1 MTVQECYE
9 MIGADWQD
17 VLQRFGGSQAIV
29 KKFAIKFLDDPSF
42 SDMKKAVAEKNVE
55 DAFRAAHTLKG
66 VCLNLGF
73 SDLYHTSYD
82 ITEIFRAGTFEGA
95 EELMEA
101 MDDQYQTIQ
110 DAVTRLMQEGTQNNG
125 FLTVWGERA

>member
-101 MDDQYQTIQ
+101 MDDQYQYQTIQ
-110 DAVTRLMQEGTQNNG
+110 DAVTRLMQEDA
-125 FLTVWGERA
+125 E

>member
-55 DAFRAAHTLKG
+55 DAAHTLKG

-110 DAVTRLMQEGTQNNG
+110 DAVTRLMQEDA
-125 FLTVWGERA
+125 E

>member
-1 MTVQECYE
+1 M
-9 MIGADWQD
+9 
-17 VLQRFGGSQAIV
+17 LQRFGGSQAIV

-42 SDMKKAVAEKNVE
+42 TDMKKAVAEKNVE

-110 DAVTRLMQEGTQNNG
+110 DAVTRLMQEDA
-125 FLTVWGERA
+125 E

>member
-29 KKFAIKFLDDPSF
+29 KKFAIKFLDDPS
-42 SDMKKAVAEKNVE
+42 
-55 DAFRAAHTLKG
+55 
-66 VCLNLGF
+66 F

-110 DAVTRLMQEGTQNNG
+110 DAVTRLMQEDA
-125 FLTVWGERA
+125 E

>member
-82 ITEIFRAGTFEGA
+82 ITEIVRAVTFEGA

-110 DAVTRLMQEGTQNNG
+110 DAVTRLMQEDA
-125 FLTVWGERA
+125 E